1 MFNQDVAAVSTSS
14 HGRTSSYSL
23 ETHGLEPAI
32 SLLECRPLFTPLRV
46 SIPTI
51 DSATIDATTIDA
63 TVSATIDATV
73 AATHPDR
80 AVWSYASSAVY
91 ATCTDNG
98 VSLRH
103 EGNQY
108 AEERRGGC
116 GSGDYLTNHVRS

>member
-32 SLLECRPLFTPLRV
+32 SLLECRHLFTPLRV
-46 SIPTI
+46 SIP
-51 DSATIDATTIDA
+51 TIDATTIDA